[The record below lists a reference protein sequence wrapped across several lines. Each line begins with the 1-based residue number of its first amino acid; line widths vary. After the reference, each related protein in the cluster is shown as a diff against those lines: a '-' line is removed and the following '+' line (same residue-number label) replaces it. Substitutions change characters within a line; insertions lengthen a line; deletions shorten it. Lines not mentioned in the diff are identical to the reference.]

1 MPVQPADQILRNLG
15 VTLDLADGD
24 LVANAVVVS
33 KVIARNGEVGVVIS
47 NSDGTT
53 WLDQLALI
61 TAASEIL
68 RQSQFVGPDEP

>member
-1 MPVQPADQILRNLG
+1 MPAQPADEILRNLG
-15 VTLDLADGD
+15 VTIDLGDGD

-33 KVIARNGEVGVVIS
+33 KVVGDSGEVGVVIS
-47 NSDGTT
+47 NSEGTS